1 MSAPIHVHR
10 GITGYVNVIQD
21 VMLVRTKF
29 AIIVPI
35 NAKQRGI
42 GIIVIVMLP
51 NVSIKYIIAFIIVLR
66 SINVVMVKNYL
77 LRIRAY
83 YKNVQMRKFKSNWP
97 SSPTTINSLS
107 TMEIQGV
114 TVLKLDQDML

>member
-107 TMEIQGV
+107 SMEIQGV